1 MDSWVDILL
10 PGAAVLSLF
19 GVVGLVIQVIR
30 LGRALRRFEER
41 SALGGGSATDVSLRR
56 LQELQARMG
65 GKTLPPEGRP
75 VRPEPPGGSRKVI
88 AVVGSLLVL
97 GLAGASGWYFFL
109 RDDGPSEGSAAA
121 TPPAA
126 TPTATGGAT
135 TPASPSAAPPG
146 APGAVP
152 RNPKPLENKA
162 ALTVAVFNASGVT
175 GAARNVVGPKIS
187 EAGYILGP
195 TGNTQLQDPSTS
207 IVMWPKGKRNV
218 AWNVAN
224 DLGVKRATPLDGIS
238 SEGIED
244 VDAIVVVGLDLAQ
257 G

>member
-10 PGAAVLSLF
+10 PGAAVLALF

-65 GKTLPPEGRP
+65 GKTPPPAGIGR
-75 VRPEPPGGSRKVI
+75 ESGGGSGRRRVGAI
-88 AVVGSLLVL
+88 LAAVAGLAVVGV
-97 GLAGASGWYFFL
+97 GGWYLFL
-109 RDDGPSEGSAAA
+109 RDDGGSSTTAASP
-121 TPPAA
+121 PPAA
-126 TPTATGGAT
+126 GTTTSQTNPPSGPSTVSTGKV
-135 TPASPSAAPPG
+135 PA
-146 APGAVP
+146 
-152 RNPKPLENKA
+152 NPKPLESKA
-162 ALTVAVFNASGVT
+162 SYTVAVLNASGIA
-175 GAARNVVGPKIS
+175 GAAGNIVGPKVTL
-187 EAGYILGP
+187 AGYILGP
-195 TGNTQLQDPSTS
+195 LANTQLQDPSKS
-207 IVMWPKGKRNV
+207 VVMWPKGKRNV

-224 DLGVKRATPLDGIS
+224 DLNIDIATPLDGIS
-238 SEGIED
+238 TQGLED

>member
-10 PGAAVLSLF
+10 PGAAVLALF

-56 LQELQARMG
+56 LQELQARIG

-75 VRPEPPGGSRKVI
+75 VRPEPPGGSRRAI
-88 AVVGSLLVL
+88 AVGATVLLVGAL
-97 GLAGASGWYFFL
+97 GAGGWYFFV
-109 RDDGPSEGSAAA
+109 RDDGGSSTAASPQPA
-121 TPPAA
+121 AGTTTSKTPPPPGPNAV
-126 TPTATGGAT
+126 ATGKV
-135 TPASPSAAPPG
+135 PA
-146 APGAVP
+146 
-152 RNPKPLENKA
+152 NPKPLESKA
-162 ALTVAVFNASGVT
+162 SYTVAVLNASGVA
-175 GAARNVVGPKIS
+175 GAAGNIVGPKVTL
-187 EAGYILGP
+187 AGYILGP
-195 TGNTQLQDPSTS
+195 LANTQLQDPSRS
-207 IVMWPKGKRNV
+207 VVMWPKGKRNV

-224 DLGVKRATPLDGIS
+224 DLNIDLATPLDGIS
-238 SEGIED
+238 TQGLED